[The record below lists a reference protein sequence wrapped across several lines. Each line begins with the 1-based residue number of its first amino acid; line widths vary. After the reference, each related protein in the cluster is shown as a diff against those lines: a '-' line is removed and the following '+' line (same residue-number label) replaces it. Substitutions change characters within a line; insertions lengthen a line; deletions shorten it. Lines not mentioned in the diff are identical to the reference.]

1 MLKTSRNP
9 VRVLLALIATTTVF
23 VGCSATTHWPDT
35 VRTPDGA
42 ALRYEVHGEGEP
54 TIVFVHGW
62 SCHRQYWTEQIRRF
76 GRVRRVVALDLMGHG
91 ESDAARTDWTVEAF
105 GDDVV
110 RVCDA
115 LALERVILV
124 GHSMGGPVCLVAA
137 KRLGDRCVAVVGVDT
152 LHDVSRRLPPE
163 AIESFIAPLRAD
175 FAGTMDTFVREQFF
189 PKDADPDLVDL
200 VAERMSA
207 RPPEIALPI
216 LESLLRF
223 DQAAAL
229 AAVDVPVHCI
239 QSESAMSPTN
249 LAGNQALNPRF
260 TFVVMPGVGHFPMLE
275 DPERFARVLADF
287 VRPLG
292 DG

>member
-1 MLKTSRNP
+1 MLQTSRNP
-9 VRVLLALIATTTVF
+9 VRVLLALITTLLF
-23 VGCSATTHWPDT
+23 VGCTTTSHWPDT

-54 TIVFVHGW
+54 TLVFVHGW
-62 SCHRQYWTEQIRRF
+62 SCHRQYWNEQIRRF
-76 GRVRRVVALDLMGHG
+76 GQVRRVVALDLMGHG
-91 ESDAARTDWTVEAF
+91 ESDASRTDWTIEAF

-137 KRLGDRCVAVVGVDT
+137 QRLGKRCVAVVGVDT
-152 LHDVSRRLPPE
+152 LRDVSMRIAPE
-163 AIESFIAPLRAD
+163 AIEPFLAKFRAD
-175 FAGTMDTFVREQFF
+175 FAGTMDEFVRQQLF

-200 VAERMSA
+200 VAGRMSA
-207 RPPEIALPI
+207 RPPEIAVPI
-216 LESLLRF
+216 LESMLRF
-223 DQAAAL
+223 DEGSAL

-239 QSESAMSPTN
+239 QSESEKHPTN
-249 LAGNQALNPRF
+249 LAANQARNPRY

-275 DPERFARVLADF
+275 EPERFARVLADF